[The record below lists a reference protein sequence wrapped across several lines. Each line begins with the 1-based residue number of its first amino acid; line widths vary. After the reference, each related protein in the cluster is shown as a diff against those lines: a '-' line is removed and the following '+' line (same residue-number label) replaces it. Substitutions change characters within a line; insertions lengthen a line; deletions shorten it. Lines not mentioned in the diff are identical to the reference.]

1 VSVRTLKA
9 LGVLWLLL
17 ISSALAR
24 TGKDKDKDKESADHI
39 VDSGSFGV
47 FMNGHRVATETF
59 SIQQNINGS
68 VATSEFKTEAA
79 TDKAV
84 QSSELRLNA
93 TGDIVKYEW
102 KEVSP
107 GQAQAVVLPNENF
120 LIERSHNNSQDKQD
134 EHPFLLP
141 VSTSILDDYF
151 FIHREILAWKFLA
164 TGCRQD
170 KGQVQCPVSQRTQF
184 GALNPHQRSS
194 MPVSMEFS
202 GREKVPVHGV
212 ERELNRF
219 SLKSEGG
226 EWALWLD
233 DQFKVVRILVTSDNT
248 EVVRD

>member
-1 VSVRTLKA
+1 MSVRTLQV

-17 ISSALAR
+17 ISVALAG
-24 TGKDKDKDKESADHI
+24 TGKEKDKEPADHI

-59 SIQQNINGS
+59 SIQQNNNGS
-68 VATSEFKTEAA
+68 IATSEFRTDAA
-79 TDKAV
+79 ADKAV

-93 TGDIVKYEW
+93 SGDIVKYEW

-120 LIERSHNNSQDKQD
+120 LIERSHNNPQDKQD

-202 GREKVPVHGV
+202 GREKVPVHGA

-219 SLKSEGG
+219 NLKSEGG
-226 EWALWLD
+226 DWALWLD

>member
-1 VSVRTLKA
+1 
-9 LGVLWLLL
+9 VLWLLL
-17 ISSALAR
+17 ISVALAG
-24 TGKDKDKDKESADHI
+24 TGKEKDKEPADHI

-59 SIQQNINGS
+59 SIQQNNNGS
-68 VATSEFKTEAA
+68 IATSEFRTEAA
-79 TDKAV
+79 ADKAV

-93 TGDIVKYEW
+93 SGDIVKYEW

-120 LIERSHNNSQDKQD
+120 LIERSHNNPQDKQD

-202 GREKVPVHGV
+202 GREKVPVHGA

-219 SLKSEGG
+219 NLKSEGG
-226 EWALWLD
+226 DWALWLD

>member
-1 VSVRTLKA
+1 VSVRTLQV

-17 ISSALAR
+17 ISVALAG
-24 TGKDKDKDKESADHI
+24 TGKEKDKEPADHI

-59 SIQQNINGS
+59 SIQQNNNGS
-68 VATSEFKTEAA
+68 IATSEFRTDAA
-79 TDKAV
+79 ADKAV

-93 TGDIVKYEW
+93 SGDIVKYEW

-120 LIERSHNNSQDKQD
+120 LIERSHNNPQDKQD

-202 GREKVPVHGV
+202 GREKVPVHGA

-219 SLKSEGG
+219 NLKSEGG
-226 EWALWLD
+226 DWALWLD

>member
-1 VSVRTLKA
+1 MSVRTLQV

-17 ISSALAR
+17 NSVALAG
-24 TGKDKDKDKESADHI
+24 TGKDKDKESADHI

-59 SIQQNINGS
+59 SIQQNNNGS
-68 VATSEFKTEAA
+68 VATSEFRTEAA
-79 TDKAV
+79 ADKAV
-84 QSSELRLNA
+84 QCSELRLNA
-93 TGDIVKYEW
+93 SGDIVKYEW

-120 LIERSHNNSQDKQD
+120 LIERSHNNPQDKQD

-202 GREKVPVHGV
+202 GREKITVHGV

-219 SLKSEGG
+219 NLKSEGG
-226 EWALWLD
+226 DWALWLD

>member
-1 VSVRTLKA
+1 MSVRTLQV

-17 ISSALAR
+17 NSVALAG
-24 TGKDKDKDKESADHI
+24 TGKDKDKESADHI

-47 FMNGHRVATETF
+47 FMNGHRVGTETF
-59 SIQQNINGS
+59 SIQQNSNGS

-79 TDKAV
+79 ADKAV

-93 TGDIVKYEW
+93 SGDIIKYEW

-120 LIERSHNNSQDKQD
+120 LIERSHNNPQDKQD

-202 GREKVPVHGV
+202 GREKITVHGV

-219 SLKSEGG
+219 NLKSEGG
-226 EWALWLD
+226 DWALWLD
-233 DQFKVVRILVTSDNT
+233 DQFKVVRILVTGDNT